1 MKDISYGVR
10 EFQAHLGQALRA
22 VQRGDR
28 VVITSHGRPIAVMG
42 KVEPGRKNVSTVE
55 RKLQKLAA
63 EGKLILGKRRGQRI
77 APFKVPNLPGLVRD
91 FLADRR

>member
-1 MKDISYGVR
+1 MKEVSYGVR

-28 VVITSHGRPIAVMG
+28 VVITSHGRPIAVLG
-42 KVEPGRKNVSTVE
+42 KPGATRKRASATE
-55 RKLQKLAA
+55 RKLLRLAA
-63 EGKLILGKRRGQRI
+63 DGKIALGNGRGI
-77 APFKVPNLPGLVRD
+77 PPFKAPNLPGLVRD